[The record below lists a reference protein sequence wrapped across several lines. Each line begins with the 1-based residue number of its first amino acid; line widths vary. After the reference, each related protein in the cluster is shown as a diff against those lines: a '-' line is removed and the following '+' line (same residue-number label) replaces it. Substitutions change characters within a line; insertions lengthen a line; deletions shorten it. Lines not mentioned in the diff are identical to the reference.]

1 MPPGAT
7 GVNDFRW
14 FHELGFTNPDGSA
27 QSAGNHVTGAANH
40 NWGHYE
46 TALATDRA
54 RGGPPGIGHN
64 GGPALAPLHGR
75 TDWTGE
81 QIQALGWVRQK
92 AQDLQD
98 RGGYVMVDTPQWG
111 PQRMHKMSWEEA
123 MRRANYTPFDHADRQ
138 TFNAVHEGISGWEGH
153 IPGLKNKSPSIRC
166 ATPRSACGSSCP
178 RGRSTS
184 STSRRTRVQASSR
197 SSASTHATCRYR
209 RRWRRTC
216 RALGVAEYVPCCGT
230 PTPP

>member
-1 MPPGAT
+1 MNNDNSIIGAGEKTGTYGPQMVKGEVPPGAT

-92 AQDLQD
+92 A
-98 RGGYVMVDTPQWG
+98 
-111 PQRMHKMSWEEA
+111 H
-123 MRRANYTPFDHADRQ
+123 RARSA
-138 TFNAVHEGISGWEGH
+138 
-153 IPGLKNKSPSIRC
+153 SPSSRPSVLPLWRALRPFRRHCRTISLPKPETSHDC
-166 ATPRSACGSSCP
+166 TSTKIPT
-178 RGRSTS
+178 GRL
-184 STSRRTRVQASSR
+184 
-197 SSASTHATCRYR
+197 SSAS
-209 RRWRRTC
+209 
-216 RALGVAEYVPCCGT
+216 
-230 PTPP
+230 